1 MSDPVSRNHLRLQA
15 AGRIVA
21 IAIALISPAMAS
33 RHEAGQ
39 PTVRANELLRQVL
52 AKEKPAGKDDY
63 YAWMDRVQKPRGSVT
78 KLMVNTPSGI
88 LSRMVAI
95 NDQPLTLLERQQDDE
110 RIDRLL
116 EPAKMREKSRKQQD
130 DQEHIQRL
138 IRALP
143 DALHCEYASAVHEDR
158 NLRLECSPNPAFSP
172 PNYES
177 QVLQG
182 MTAVI
187 LIDREEKRVARIEGT
202 LFRDVTFGW
211 GVLGRLN
218 RGGHIEIT
226 QARVAGGYWGMT
238 RMQLVFVGRIVLV
251 KPLNIEETE
260 DSWDY
265 RPVPRMSVAQAL
277 EYLRSGAANPSH

>member
-1 MSDPVSRNHLRLQA
+1 
-15 AGRIVA
+15 
-21 IAIALISPAMAS
+21 
-33 RHEAGQ
+33 
-39 PTVRANELLRQVL
+39 
-52 AKEKPAGKDDY
+52 
-63 YAWMDRVQKPRGSVT
+63 MDRVQKPRGSVT
-78 KLMVNTPSGI
+78 KLMVNTPQGI
-88 LSRMVAI
+88 LSRIVAV
-95 NDQPLTLLERQQDDE
+95 NDRALTSLERQQDDE
-110 RIDRLL
+110 RINRLL
-116 EPAKMREKSRKQQD
+116 DPSRMREKSRKQQD

-143 DALHCEYASAVHEDR
+143 DAFRCDYASATEEDR
-158 NLRLECSPNPAFSP
+158 NLRLECTPNPAFSP

-182 MTAVI
+182 MNAVI

-211 GVLGRLN
+211 GILGRLN

-226 QARVAGGYWGMT
+226 QSRVSGEYWSVT
-238 RMQLVFVGRIVLV
+238 RMQLDVEGHLVLV

-277 EYLRSGAANPSH
+277 EYLRSGAVNTPR

>member
-1 MSDPVSRNHLRLQA
+1 MRFPVSEDRLRLRA
-15 AGRIVA
+15 AILILA
-21 IAIALISPAMAS
+21 ITLVPISPVLAS
-33 RHEAGQ
+33 PHDSGQ
-39 PTVRANELLRQVL
+39 PTLRANDLLRQVI
-52 AKEKPAGKDDY
+52 ASEKPPGKDDY

-78 KLMVNTPSGI
+78 KLMVNTPQGI
-88 LSRMVAI
+88 LSRIVAV
-95 NDQPLTLLERQQDDE
+95 NDRALTSLERQQDDE
-110 RIDRLL
+110 RINRLL
-116 EPAKMREKSRKQQD
+116 DPSRMREKSRKQQD

-143 DALHCEYASAVHEDR
+143 DAFRCDYASATEEDR
-158 NLRLECSPNPAFSP
+158 NLRLECTPNPAFSP

-182 MTAVI
+182 MNAVI

-211 GVLGRLN
+211 GILGRLN

-226 QARVAGGYWGMT
+226 QSRVSGAYWSVT
-238 RMQLVFVGRIVLV
+238 RMQLAFEGRLVLV

-277 EYLRSGAANPSH
+277 EYLRSGAVNTPR

>member
-1 MSDPVSRNHLRLQA
+1 MSFPVREDGLRLRA
-15 AGRIVA
+15 ARLIVA
-21 IAIALISPAMAS
+21 FIFVLVSPILGS
-33 RHEAGQ
+33 GRDPGQ
-39 PTVRANELLRQVL
+39 PTLRANDLLRQVL
-52 AKEKPAGKDDY
+52 ASEKPPGKSDY

-78 KLMVNTPSGI
+78 KLMVNTPQGI
-88 LSRMVAI
+88 LSRIVAI
-95 NDQPLTLLERQQDDE
+95 NDRALTSLERQQDDE
-110 RIDRLL
+110 RINRLL
-116 EPAKMREKSRKQQD
+116 EPSRMREKNRKQQD

-143 DALHCEYASAVHEDR
+143 DALHCDYASATQEDR

-182 MTAVI
+182 MKAVI
-187 LIDREEKRVARIEGT
+187 LIDRQEKRVARIEGT
-202 LFRDVTFGW
+202 LFKDVTFAW
-211 GVLGRLN
+211 GILGRLN

-226 QARVAGGYWGMT
+226 QSKVAGEYWSVT
-238 RMQLVFVGRIVLV
+238 RMQLAFAGRLVLV

-265 RPVPRMSVAQAL
+265 RQVPRMTVAQAL
-277 EYLRSGAANPSH
+277 EYLRSGAINASH

>member
-1 MSDPVSRNHLRLQA
+1 MSFPVTRDGLRLPA
-15 AGRIVA
+15 AGRILV
-21 IAIALISPAMAS
+21 IAIALISAAMAS
-33 RHEAGQ
+33 PHDTGQ
-39 PTVRANELLRQVL
+39 PTLRANDLLRQVL

-78 KLMVNTPSGI
+78 KLMVNTPYGI

-95 NDQPLTLLERQQDDE
+95 NDRPLTLLERQQDDE
-110 RIDRLL
+110 RINRLL
-116 EPAKMREKSRKQQD
+116 EPARMREKYRKQQE

-143 DALHCEYASAVHEDR
+143 DAFHCEYTAATQENR
-158 NLRLECSPNPAFSP
+158 NLRLECSPDPAFSP

-187 LIDREEKRVARIEGT
+187 LIDREEKRVARIEGA

-226 QARVAGGYWGMT
+226 QSRVAGGYWCMT
-238 RMQLVFVGRIVLV
+238 RMQLMFEGRIILF
-251 KPLNIEETE
+251 KSLRIEETE
-260 DSWDY
+260 ELWDY
-265 RPVPRMSVAQAL
+265 RPVPQMSVAQAL
-277 EYLRSGAANPSH
+277 EYLRSVAVNPSH